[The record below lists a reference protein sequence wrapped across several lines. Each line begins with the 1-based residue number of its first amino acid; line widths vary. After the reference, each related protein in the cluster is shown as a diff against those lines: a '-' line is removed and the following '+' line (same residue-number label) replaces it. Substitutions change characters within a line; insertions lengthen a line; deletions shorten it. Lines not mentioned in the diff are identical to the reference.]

1 METVVSKY
9 SKPKATVT
17 RRPLLTSKPPYSPA
31 KDAGKISRISTF
43 FFTTW
48 PSAMLTKVRV
58 NKIQCFIGSKVP
70 PTESKT
76 LFSWQYHALLLIL
89 VHLRLFTFISLFGSA
104 PGKNNNKTL
113 PSVDFS
119 AVNFNE
125 RSLEFFIN
133 IWFD

>member
-17 RRPLLTSKPPYSPA
+17 RRPLLTSKPPCSPA

-58 NKIQCFIGSKVP
+58 NKIFEIPNPNGEIMRHNP
-70 PTESKT
+70 
-76 LFSWQYHALLLIL
+76 L
-89 VHLRLFTFISLFGSA
+89 
-104 PGKNNNKTL
+104 
-113 PSVDFS
+113 
-119 AVNFNE
+119 
-125 RSLEFFIN
+125 
-133 IWFD
+133 